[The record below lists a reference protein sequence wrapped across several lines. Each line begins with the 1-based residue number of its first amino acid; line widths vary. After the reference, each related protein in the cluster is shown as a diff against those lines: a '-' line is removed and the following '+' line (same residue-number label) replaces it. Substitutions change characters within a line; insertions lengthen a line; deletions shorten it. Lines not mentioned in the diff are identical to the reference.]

1 MSILWPIRDI
11 EKKLFFFSN
20 SFQFVSGRYW
30 NSFPKMNTF
39 FSERLVALSKTH
51 LVTRNRLFRK
61 TEVRVNS
68 FVTQFALF
76 VLFNWPKVNT
86 FFGVVVTKYL
96 TNCNK
101 VRLFFKQR
109 VKKKE
114 FNFHNY
120 HTTSFCFDG
129 KFTRRNRFHR
139 PPIFPKVSPKGGI
152 DLSVDPISVPA

>member
-1 MSILWPIRDI
+1 
-11 EKKLFFFSN
+11 
-20 SFQFVSGRYW
+20 
-30 NSFPKMNTF
+30 MNTF

-86 FFGVVVTKYL
+86 FFGVFTKYL

-109 VKKKE
+109 KKK
-114 FNFHNY
+114 
-120 HTTSFCFDG
+120 SS
-129 KFTRRNRFHR
+129 
-139 PPIFPKVSPKGGI
+139 IFIITVRHLFVLTENLRGGI
-152 DLSVDPISVPA
+152 VFTDLLFFLKFLPKEGLTWVSIQFQFQPSIFLNFTLKLRPTEREKKNT

>member
-1 MSILWPIRDI
+1 
-11 EKKLFFFSN
+11 
-20 SFQFVSGRYW
+20 
-30 NSFPKMNTF
+30 MNTF

-86 FFGVVVTKYL
+86 FFGVFVTKYL

-101 VRLFFKQR
+101 VRLFFQTQS
-109 VKKKE
+109 KKKKSSI
-114 FNFHNY
+114 FII
-120 HTTSFCFDG
+120 TV
-129 KFTRRNRFHR
+129 RRLFVLTENLR
-139 PPIFPKVSPKGGI
+139 GGI
-152 DLSVDPISVPA
+152 VFTDLLFFLKFLPKEGLTWVSIQFQFQPSIFLNFTLKLRPTEREKKKYLVNF